1 VQSSLTV
8 AGNDSTSYKL
18 IDDGTV
24 RSLKTQSP
32 LTLTA
37 NAIDKSLTIGG
48 VPDPSDYATTA
59 ALNAKQEQL
68 TFNGDDTVEGGF
80 RLVDETI
87 ATVRRL
93 VSGSRLDIQHSPGTL
108 TLSVADSPTFT
119 NLTVSNTLTAAAI
132 AASNGITGTYQVVS
146 SSTTLT
152 RTVFGGAVFL
162 ATPSILLNYTVTL
175 PPLTTG
181 ADILFLGPH
190 NASVTVTLQG
200 QGGININGTSRRRL
214 RTRRG

>member
-1 VQSSLTV
+1 MSQALKTRINNLAAEVAGLRDATQSSLTV

-37 NAIDKSLTIGG
+37 NATDKSLTIGG
-48 VPDPSDYATTA
+48 VPDPSNYATVA

-68 TFNGDDTVEGGF
+68 IFHGDDTVEGGF

-87 ATVRRL
+87 DTLRRL
-93 VSGSRLDIQHSPGTL
+93 VSGSRLDIQHSPSTL

-119 NLTVSNTLTAAAI
+119 NLNLSGTLTAAAI
-132 AASNGITGTYQVVS
+132 AASNGITGTYQTVS
-146 SSTTLT
+146 SNTTLT
-152 RTVFGGAVFL
+152 RSVFGGGGASRD
-162 ATPSILLNYTVTL
+162 ATDTTELHGDTPPTDRRSQL
-175 PPLTTG
+175 PVLG
-181 ADILFLGPH
+181 AK
-190 NASVTVTLQG
+190 
-200 QGGININGTSRRRL
+200 
-214 RTRRG
+214 